1 MRYFIVTLLF
11 FVMYSV
17 QSQTYEIGGMIGGS
31 NYIGD
36 IGPTTYISP
45 KDIAVGGFLRWN
57 RSARHSF
64 RFSALYMSIQS
75 DDAKS
80 KDLRRVERGYSFKNN
95 IKEFSLGLEYTFWEF
110 DLHRS
115 KPQATPYLYT
125 GITYFNYNNL
135 YRDNLRNQFR
145 ENGND
150 WEFAI
155 PMVVGFKATVGTK
168 MVLGFEIGARYTL
181 TDNLD
186 GSNPSGDV
194 AENSQNLK
202 FGNINNDDWYV
213 FTGITLSFTFGNKP
227 CYCVF

>member
-1 MRYFIVTLLF
+1 MRYLVAALILF
-11 FVMYSV
+11 AVYSA
-17 QSQTYEIGGMIGGS
+17 QSQTYEIGGMVGGS

-36 IGPTTYISP
+36 IGPTTYINP
-45 KDIAVGGFLRWN
+45 NDVAFGGFLRWN

-64 RFSALYMSIQS
+64 RLSALYMPLQS

-80 KDLRRVERGYSFKNN
+80 KELRREERGYSFKNN
-95 IKEFSLGLEYTFWEF
+95 VKEFSLGLEYTFWEF
-110 DLHRS
+110 DLHRPKS
-115 KPQATPYLYT
+115 QATPYLYT
-125 GITYFNYNNL
+125 GLTYFNYNNL
-135 YRDNLRNQFR
+135 YRDNLRNQVKK
-145 ENGND
+145 NGTD

-155 PMVVGFKATVGTK
+155 PMVVGFKTTVGSK

-186 GSNPSGDV
+186 GSNPLGDV
-194 AENSQNLK
+194 AENSENLK

-213 FTGITLSFTFGNKP
+213 FTGIILSFTFGNKP